1 MRYYE
6 TYMNFYISNTTFII
20 MIIQVAKRDTVLG
33 GKAQGPQHHFVFLPE
48 VVSSD
53 TKLLDIVPAA
63 VSRIFNIQRYTI
75 IVHHNSTSYTFS
87 IRIL

>member
-1 MRYYE
+1 
-6 TYMNFYISNTTFII
+6 

-33 GKAQGPQHHFVFLPE
+33 GKTQGPQHHFVFLPE

-53 TKLLDIVPAA
+53 AELLDIVPADT

-75 IVHHNSTSYTFS
+75 CIIVHH
-87 IRIL
+87 ILVDTDPLMISLLYIYSK